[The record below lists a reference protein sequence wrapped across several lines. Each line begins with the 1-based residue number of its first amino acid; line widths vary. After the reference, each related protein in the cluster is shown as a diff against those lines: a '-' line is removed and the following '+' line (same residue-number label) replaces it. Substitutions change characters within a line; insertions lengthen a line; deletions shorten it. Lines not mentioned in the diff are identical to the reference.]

1 LRQSLGLKRNLAC
14 EEAGGPIIAHW
25 DDDDWY
31 ASHRLSYQVEVLL
44 REDAD
49 ACGIATGLF
58 YEILTLASFIR
69 ALEKLIREKNCFS
82 SSTI

>member
-31 ASHRLSYQVEVLL
+31 ASHRLSYQVEALV

-49 ACGIATGLF
+49 ACGIATVLF

-69 ALEKLIREKNCFS
+69 TLEKLICEKNYFS
-82 SSTI
+82 SSTV